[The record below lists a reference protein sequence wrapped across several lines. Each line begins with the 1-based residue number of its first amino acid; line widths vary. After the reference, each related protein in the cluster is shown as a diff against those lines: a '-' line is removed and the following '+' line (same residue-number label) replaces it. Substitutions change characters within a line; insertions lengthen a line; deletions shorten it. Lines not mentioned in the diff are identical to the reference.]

1 MALMTWDEKLSV
13 GVPSMDAQHVVLIE
27 TLNELHSAMM
37 KGDARN
43 VTGPLLRNL
52 LAYTRNHFSAEEA
65 MLATSNYP
73 QLAKHKELHR
83 DLTRKVEEF
92 TARFEKGELGINLHL
107 LHFLRD
113 WLTSHIQKVDRNYRP
128 WITEQGLHR
137 VAR

>member
-27 TLNELHSAMM
+27 TLNELHGAMM

-65 MLATSNYP
+65 MLATASYP
-73 QLAKHKELHR
+73 ELVKHKLLHH
-83 DLTRKVEEF
+83 DLTEKVEGF
-92 TARFEKGELGINLHL
+92 LARFEKGELGLNLHL

-113 WLTSHIQKVDRNYRP
+113 WLANHIQKVDRSYRP
-128 WITEQGLHR
+128 WITEHGVH
-137 VAR
+137 

>member
-65 MLATSNYP
+65 MLATASYP
-73 QLAKHKELHR
+73 ELAKHKVLHR
-83 DLTRKVEEF
+83 DLTQKVEELVS
-92 TARFEKGELGINLHL
+92 RFEKGELGLNLHL

-113 WLTSHIQKVDRNYRP
+113 WLANHIQKVDRSYRP
-128 WITEQGLHR
+128 WITEHS
-137 VAR
+137 AR

>member
-13 GVPSMDAQHVVLIE
+13 AVPSMDTQHIVLIE

-37 KGDARN
+37 SGDARN

-52 LAYTRNHFSAEEA
+52 LTYTRGHFSAEEA
-65 MLATSNYP
+65 MMAASSYP
-73 QLAKHKELHR
+73 ELEKHKAIHR
-83 DLTRKVEEF
+83 DLSHKIEEF
-92 TARFEKGELGINLHL
+92 VIRFERGEMGLNLHL

-128 WITEQGLHR
+128 WITEQGLR
-137 VAR
+137 S